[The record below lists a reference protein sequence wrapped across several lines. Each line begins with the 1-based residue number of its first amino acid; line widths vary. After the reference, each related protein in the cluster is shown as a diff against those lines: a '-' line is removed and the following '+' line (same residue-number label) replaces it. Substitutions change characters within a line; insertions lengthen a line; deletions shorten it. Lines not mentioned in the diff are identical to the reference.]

1 MIKLGN
7 KRRGERVMTKPPT
20 WFYVAAA
27 ILILWECIGCFA
39 YVSQVSMSAA
49 DMAQLPAAQQEIW
62 KMMPS
67 WVTSAYA
74 LAVWIGLAG
83 GIALLLRRR
92 IARSLFIV
100 SLVAVLVQFGWT
112 FLATP
117 ILTTVGGTAAIFP
130 LFIIAVGVFAIWFS
144 GKAAAND
151 WLR

>member
-1 MIKLGN
+1 
-7 KRRGERVMTKPPT
+7 MTKPPT
-20 WFYVAAA
+20 WFYAVAA
-27 ILILWECIGCFA
+27 ILIVWECIGCLA
-39 YVSQVSMSAA
+39 YLSQVTMSAA

-62 KMMPS
+62 KMMPA

-92 IARSLFIV
+92 ISRTLFII
-100 SLVAVLVQFGWT
+100 SLAAVIVQFGWT

-117 ILTTVGGTAAIFP
+117 LLTTIGGSAAIFP
-130 LFIIAVGVFAIWFS
+130 AFIIAVGAMAVWFS
-144 GKAAAND
+144 GKAAGFG

>member
-1 MIKLGN
+1 MIKPRN
-7 KRRGERVMTKPPT
+7 KRRGERIMNKPPT
-20 WFYVAAA
+20 WFYIAAA

-49 DMAQLPAAQQEIW
+49 DMARLPAAQQDIW

-83 GIALLLRRR
+83 GIALLLRFR
-92 IARSLFIV
+92 ISRSLFIV
-100 SLVAVLVQFGWT
+100 SLIAVVVQFGWT
-112 FLATP
+112 FAATP
-117 ILTTVGGTAAIFP
+117 ILTTVGPTAAIFP
-130 LFIIAVGVFAIWFS
+130 LFIIAVGVMAVWFS
-144 GKAAAND
+144 GKAAGNG